1 MENLSNLTIAK
12 KVMLDQNFRTK
23 KKFGQ
28 NFLMDENV
36 LNNIVDAADINKNDL
51 VIEIGPGIGT
61 LSQKIL
67 ERAHSAILIEIDEK
81 LIPILNDTLKEY
93 SNFRILNEDIM
104 KLDLNSLFSEGEK
117 NLNIK
122 IVANLPY
129 YITTP
134 VLTKLMKSHLD
145 YESITIMIQKEVAD
159 RLIAKKGNKDY
170 GAITLLVDFYT
181 NPKIIEFVTKD
192 KFFPRPK
199 VDSAVVDLK
208 KKETKL
214 PEGLTENMLF
224 TVIRAA
230 FLHRR
235 KTLYNGLLNCKEL
248 NLSKEKIKLAI
259 SKSGWEDGI
268 RGEKLS
274 LFDYIKLS
282 QELYKMD
289 F

>member
-67 ERAHSAILIEIDEK
+67 ERAYSAILIEIDEK

-145 YESITIMIQKEVAD
+145 YESITVMIQKEVAD

-170 GAITLLVDFYT
+170 GAITLLVNFYT
-181 NPKIIEFVTKD
+181 DPKIIEFVTKD

-235 KTLYNGLLNCKEL
+235 KTLYNGLLNCKKL
-248 NLSKEKIKLAI
+248 NLSKDKIKLAI

-282 QELYKMD
+282 QELYKMEG
-289 F
+289 

>member
-28 NFLMDENV
+28 NFLIDENV

-67 ERAHSAILIEIDEK
+67 ERAYSAILIEIDEK

-93 SNFRILNEDIM
+93 NNFRILNEDIM

-145 YESITIMIQKEVAD
+145 YESITVMIQKEVAD

-170 GAITLLVDFYT
+170 GAITLFVNFYT
-181 NPKIIEFVTKD
+181 DPKIIEFVTKD

-235 KTLYNGLLNCKEL
+235 KTLYNGLLNCKKL
-248 NLSKEKIKLAI
+248 NLSKDKIKLAI

-282 QELYKMD
+282 QELYKMEG
-289 F
+289 

>member
-67 ERAHSAILIEIDEK
+67 ERAYSAILIEIDEK

-93 SNFRILNEDIM
+93 NNFRILNEDIM

-145 YESITIMIQKEVAD
+145 YESITVMIQKEVAD

-170 GAITLLVDFYT
+170 GAITLFVNFYT
-181 NPKIIEFVTKD
+181 DPKIIEFVTKD

-235 KTLYNGLLNCKEL
+235 KTLYNGLLNCKKL
-248 NLSKEKIKLAI
+248 NLSKDKIKLAI

-282 QELYKMD
+282 QELYKMEG
-289 F
+289 